1 MNVSC
6 GRARCVRV
14 AFKAMN
20 PFIPPFRLELP
31 ILDRIGIYGTVSRM
45 FGNKG
50 KKNFERCEHKE
61 VTFQR
66 TGNAQ
71 RRLILR
77 AVLDCPRTEE
87 ANLDIDVR
95 ADNDVD
101 QYGREGPGVQTWPL
115 RGGGTI
121 RAYNSPADAQD
132 HLGRAAGRMACGN
145 CPYPK
150 MSRLEVSKAR
160 AERAEELR
168 DVAVY
173 DKRRL
178 EAEVVRRE
186 ALGEVEELTRKLE
199 LPPLD
204 DTT

>member
-1 MNVSC
+1 
-6 GRARCVRV
+6 
-14 AFKAMN
+14 
-20 PFIPPFRLELP
+20 
-31 ILDRIGIYGTVSRM
+31 M
-45 FGNKG
+45 FGDKG

-66 TGNAQ
+66 IGNTQ
-71 RRLILR
+71 RQIIVR
-77 AVLDCPRTEE
+77 AVLDCPRTQDT
-87 ANLDIDVR
+87 NLNIDVR
-95 ADNDVD
+95 ADGEVD
-101 QYGREGPGVQTWPL
+101 EYGFDGPGVQTWGID
-115 RGGGTI
+115 GGGDI
-121 RAYNSPADAQD
+121 RAYKSPADAQD
-132 HLGRAAGRMACGN
+132 HLGRAAGRMACAN

-178 EAEVVRRE
+178 AAEVVRRE

-199 LPPLD
+199 LPPFD
-204 DTT
+204 DTI